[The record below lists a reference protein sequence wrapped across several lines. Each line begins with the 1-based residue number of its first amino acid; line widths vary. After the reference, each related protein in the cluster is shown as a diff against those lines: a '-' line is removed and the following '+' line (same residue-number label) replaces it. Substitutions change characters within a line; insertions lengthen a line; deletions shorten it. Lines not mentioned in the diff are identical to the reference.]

1 MSEIDIAT
9 LIKEHRV
16 LLEYAINDV
25 IADYRASEYR
35 ELDNPPAI
43 KQKNRYLDYAKIQRL
58 ISAAQNEAIKLNTAI
73 VIAICDGDGEFVM
86 SYRMPGSTIDD
97 IGAAG
102 EKAAVASV
110 LPIPQNEFSVAYRF
124 ADEYKSKVFE
134 TSRLNRLINGAY
146 PIYIARELVGS
157 IGISGGSIEQ
167 NNLIA
172 TKAVSSLDQGVK
184 NEQY

>member
-1 MSEIDIAT
+1 MSETDIAT

-43 KQKNRYLDYAKIQRL
+43 KKKNHYLDYEKIQSL
-58 ISAAQNEAIKLNTAI
+58 ISAAQHEALKLNTAI
-73 VIAICDGDGEFVM
+73 VIALCDGDGEFVM
-86 SYRMPGSTIDD
+86 SYRMPGSTIDY
-97 IGAAG
+97 ISAAG
-102 EKAAVASV
+102 EKAAAAAV
-110 LPIPQNEFSVAYRF
+110 LPIPQNEFSVAYRY
-124 ADEYKSKVFE
+124 ADESNSKVSE
-134 TSRLNRLINGAY
+134 TSRLNHFTNGAY

-157 IGISGGSIEQ
+157 MGISGGSVEQ

-172 TKAVSSLDQGVK
+172 TKAVSSLDQGAK
-184 NEQY
+184 K